1 MSASSPPVP
10 PGSDDWSGP
19 QAPDGLYRSGG
30 GLFDDATQRLSRP
43 TDSPPDTDADL
54 YAEADPAPR
63 PRGRW
68 AVFAV
73 VLATLAL
80 VAAVASAAFAWQAFD
95 RADAAR
101 TIAVRLQPVGS
112 TGASI
117 EPTAEVSA
125 EPSDAAS
132 AGPSDD
138 PGLLLE
144 TSAEPDASTEPTD
157 KPTDGPTDGPTQ
169 APTAGYQ
176 QEPMKFQ
183 IGCSAALFVDLD
195 EPRANVDD
203 THHDL
208 RYDSRCGT
216 NNSTLALGPG
226 ADGGSQVTAD
236 TRTAADCDKQIRT
249 SPLGPRAVVPVSK
262 GLMLCVLTSPADARE
277 RDDTQKLVLLE
288 VTGLSDRG
296 TATLRA
302 TSWVV
307 PE

>member
-19 QAPDGLYRSGG
+19 QASDGLYRSGG
-30 GLFDDATQRLSRP
+30 GPFDDATQRLSRP
-43 TDSPPDTDADL
+43 TDAPPDTDSDGDAG
-54 YAEADPAPR
+54 PARR

-112 TGASI
+112 TGTSI
-117 EPTAEVSA
+117 EPTADISA
-125 EPSDAAS
+125 EPYDAAS

-144 TSAEPDASTEPTD
+144 SSAEPDPDASAG
-157 KPTDGPTDGPTQ
+157 PTDGPTDGPTQ

-216 NNSTLALGPG
+216 NNPTLALGPG
-226 ADGGSQVTAD
+226 ADGGSQVSAD

-249 SPLGPRAVVPVSK
+249 SPLGPRAVVAVRK
-262 GLMLCVLTSPADARE
+262 GLMLCVLTSLADARE

-296 TATLRA
+296 TASLRA
-302 TSWVV
+302 TSWIIRQ
-307 PE
+307 

>member
-1 MSASSPPVP
+1 MSASSSPVP

-19 QAPDGLYRSGG
+19 PAADGIYRSGG
-30 GLFDDATQRLSRP
+30 GLFDDATQRLSGP
-43 TDSPPDTDADL
+43 TDAPPDAGTDPD
-54 YAEADPAPR
+54 AEPARR

-101 TIAVRLQPVGS
+101 TIAVRLQPIGAS
-112 TGASI
+112 AASI
-117 EPTAEVSA
+117 EPTAEISA
-125 EPSDAAS
+125 EPSAE
-132 AGPSDD
+132 PSDD

-144 TSAEPDASTEPTD
+144 SSAGPDPSAEPTDAA
-157 KPTDGPTDGPTQ
+157 TDGPTQ
-169 APTAGYQ
+169 APAAGYQ

-216 NNSTLALGPG
+216 NNPTLALGPG
-226 ADGGSQVTAD
+226 ADGGSQAAAD
-236 TRTAADCDKQIRT
+236 TRTAADCEKQIRT
-249 SPLGPRAVVPVSK
+249 SPLGPRAVVPVRK
-262 GLMLCVLTSPADARE
+262 GLLLCVLTSLADARE

-296 TATLRA
+296 TASLRA
-302 TSWVV
+302 TSWIIRQ
-307 PE
+307 